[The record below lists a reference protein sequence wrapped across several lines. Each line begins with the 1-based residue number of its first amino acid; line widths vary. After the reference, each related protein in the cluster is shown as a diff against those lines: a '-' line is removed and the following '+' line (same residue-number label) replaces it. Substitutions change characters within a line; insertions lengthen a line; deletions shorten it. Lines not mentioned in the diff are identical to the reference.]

1 MLVVAVL
8 AASTSISADNMD
20 TERAADADV
29 GRLMA
34 ELKHDGVNANA
45 CWLIANAMR

>member
-1 MLVVAVL
+1 MTVL

-20 TERAADADV
+20 TERAADADADV

-45 CWLIANAMR
+45 CWLIANAMV